1 MQKIIGLDIGSYSI
15 KAVEIV
21 NTFKSYEIANF
32 YETKIPL
39 LDDFSPDI
47 VIPTCLEQLFSENK
61 IEADRI
67 ITAMPGQY
75 ISSRILNFNFSDP
88 FKIQGA
94 IYAEIEDVV
103 PFTIDEMII
112 DHQILGQVD
121 GQTLVLVV
129 LTKKVF
135 LRSFLQH
142 LQRVGIDPKSVDV
155 DCLSFYNLCPFLEMA
170 SGKIYGFV
178 DMGHEKTSICLVQDG
193 VLKMFRSINLGGRY
207 LTDFLARDLEVSYN
221 EAQRLKHQVSQ
232 VLLAEGDQTT
242 LSGDHKQ
249 VAEGITG
256 GVQAI
261 IKELGR
267 TLYAFKNWE
276 KSPIERIYLSG
287 GTSEIQNIE
296 KHLSYN
302 LEIDI
307 EKSKLG
313 KSALSMNPQLESS
326 VPYMLQGIAI
336 GMRSI
341 TTVRRHS
348 QINLRKGEFAYVQD
362 YESILKWV
370 TLISKGIGIA
380 MFLLCVSYLSKHY
393 LYTTQIQKVRDLYE
407 KEFAASFPGLKKKYI
422 GGKQPFDKMS
432 KDAEG
437 LYRDQLKAKTQS
449 IDSFLSANK
458 DSVAMQALEKMS
470 AGIPK
475 ELEVEVVEYKY
486 SEVSKEEGNI
496 KLRVEADSYEVIAKL
511 KTALSA
517 IQGFIQ
523 VEEKSSDT
531 KPGTDLKI
539 AQIEIVYKK

>member
-39 LDDFSPDI
+39 LEGFSPDI
-47 VIPTCLEQLFSENK
+47 VIPTCLEQLFTENK

-75 ISSRILNFNFSDP
+75 ISSRILSFHFSDP
-88 FKIQGA
+88 YKIQGA
-94 IYAEIEDVV
+94 IYSEIEDVV
-103 PFTIDEMII
+103 PFNIDEMII

-129 LTKKVF
+129 LTKKAF

-155 DCLSFYNLCPFLEMA
+155 DCLSFYNLCPYLEME

-207 LTDFLARDLEVSYN
+207 LTDFLARDLQVSYN
-221 EAQRLKHQVSQ
+221 EAQRLKHQVSRI
-232 VLLAEGDQTT
+232 LLSEGETVS
-242 LSGDHKQ
+242 LSSDHRQ
-249 VAEGITG
+249 VAEGITAG
-256 GVQAI
+256 TQAI
-261 IKELGR
+261 VKELGR

-287 GTSEIQNIE
+287 GTSQIQNIDT
-296 KHLSYN
+296 HLSYH

-307 EKSKLG
+307 QRSKLG
-313 KSALSMNPQLESS
+313 KNALSMDPRLESS
-326 VPYMLQGIAI
+326 IPYMLQGISI
-336 GMRSI
+336 GMRSVS
-341 TTVRRHS
+341 TVRRHS

-380 MFLLCVSYLSKHY
+380 LFLLCVSYISKHY
-393 LYTTQIQKVRDLYE
+393 LYTSQTEKVRALYE
-407 KEFAASFPGLKKKYI
+407 KEFALAFPELKKKYL
-422 GGKQPFDKMS
+422 GGKQPFDKVS

-437 LYRDQLKAKTQS
+437 LFREQIKAKKQS
-449 IDSFLSANK
+449 IDTFLAANK
-458 DSVAMQALEKMS
+458 DSTAMQVLEKMS
-470 AGIPK
+470 TGIPK
-475 ELEVEVVEYKY
+475 EIEFEIVEYKY
-486 SEVSKEEGNI
+486 SEVSKDEGNI
-496 KLRVEADSYEVIAKL
+496 KLRVEADSYEIIAKL

-517 IQGFIQ
+517 VHGFTQ

-531 KPGTDLKI
+531 KPGTELKI
-539 AQIEIVYKK
+539 AQIEITYKK

>member
-47 VIPTCLEQLFSENK
+47 VIPTCLEQLFTENK

-75 ISSRILNFNFSDP
+75 ISSRILNFKFSDP
-88 FKIQGA
+88 YKIQGA

-103 PFTIDEMII
+103 PFNIDEMII

-142 LQRVGIDPKSVDV
+142 LQRVRIDPKSVDV
-155 DCLSFYNLCPFLEMA
+155 DCLAFYNLCPYLEME

-221 EAQRLKHQVSQ
+221 EAQRLKHQVSRI
-232 VLLAEGDQTT
+232 LLTDEERVS
-242 LSGDHKQ
+242 LSPEHKQ
-249 VAEGITG
+249 VADGITG

-287 GTSEIQNIE
+287 GTSQIQNIE
-296 KHLSYN
+296 KHLSDQ
-302 LEIDI
+302 LEVDI

-313 KSALSMNPQLESS
+313 KNALSMSPQLESA

-336 GMRSI
+336 GMRSVA
-341 TTVRRHS
+341 TVERHS

-380 MFLLCVSYLSKHY
+380 MLLLCMSYLSKYY
-393 LYTTQIQKVRDLYE
+393 LYTSQTSKVRQLYE
-407 KEFAASFPGLKKKYI
+407 KEFAAAFPELKKKYV
-422 GGKQPFDKMS
+422 GGKQPFDKMA
-432 KDAEG
+432 KDAETQ
-437 LYRDQLKAKTQS
+437 YRDQTKAKKLS
-449 IDSFLSANK
+449 IDSFYSANQN
-458 DSVAMQALEKMS
+458 SVAIQVLDKMS
-470 AGIPK
+470 NGIPK
-475 ELEVEVVEYKY
+475 EIEVEVVEYKY
-486 SEVSKEEGNI
+486 TDVSKEEGNI
-496 KLRVEADSYEVIAKL
+496 KLRIEADSYEVIAKL
-511 KTALSA
+511 KTTLAS
-517 IQGFIQ
+517 IKGFTQ
-523 VEEKSSDT
+523 VAEKSSDT